1 MDLAPDIIAFL
12 IAAAFVAGF
21 IDALAGGGGLI
32 TLPALL
38 AAGVPPLAALGTNKL
53 QSSFGTAT
61 AFFTF
66 ARAGHVDVRRFAL
79 PALASFLGSAT
90 GAFTVQ
96 RIDPSFLAGFI
107 PLLLIAMAIYFLAG
121 PKMRDEDR
129 HTRIGAAGLFLFS
142 AGIGFY
148 DGFFGP
154 GTGSFFTTMLV
165 ALAGLGVV
173 RGVAHTKMLNLASNL
188 AGLSAMIVGGHV
200 LWLLGLAMAGA
211 SIAGGKAGA
220 HAAMRFGAR
229 AVRPLLVCMCLALTV
244 KLLAD
249 PANPL
254 RMEIAALLG

>member
-1 MDLAPDIIAFL
+1 MQLGPDLVAFL
-12 IAAAFVAGF
+12 MAAAFVAGF
-21 IDALAGGGGLI
+21 IDAVAGGGGLI

-38 AAGVPPLAALGTNKL
+38 ASGVPPLAALATNKL

-66 ARAGHVDVRRFAL
+66 ARAGHVDLRRFAV
-79 PALASFLGSAT
+79 PTAASFGGAALGAV
-90 GAFTVQ
+90 TVQ

-107 PLLLIAMAIYFLAG
+107 PLLLIAMAIYFMVG
-121 PKMRDEDR
+121 PRMREEDR
-129 HTRIGAAGLFLFS
+129 HTRIGALGLFLFC

-173 RGVAHTKMLNLASNL
+173 RAVAHTKLLNLASNL
-188 AGLSAMIVGGHV
+188 AALLAMIAGGHV
-200 LWLLGLAMAGA
+200 LWLLGLAMAAA
-211 SIAGGKAGA
+211 SIAGGKVGA
-220 HAAMRFGAR
+220 HAAMRFGSR
-229 AVRPLLVCMCLALTV
+229 AVRPLLVLMCLALTV

-254 RMEIAALLG
+254 RSALGSWLR